1 MINPAASP
9 VILVHGLWM
18 HGLVM
23 RPLARRLAREGFATH
38 CFSYPTLRRTLSEN
52 ADTLARFCRER
63 GLRDI
68 HIVAHSM
75 GGLVALRMLE
85 RHADIACR
93 RLVLLGTPYR
103 DSHAARR
110 LARWPGG
117 TRLLGHSIGEWL
129 ATPRP
134 QPRAGCDI
142 ALIAG
147 TRSLGLA
154 ALVARDLPPPHDG
167 VVSVGETRVPGAL
180 ELDRLPVTHSGML
193 LSGAVAARCAA
204 FLRSGRT
211 A

>member
-1 MINPAASP
+1 MIDPAAPP

-23 RPLARRLAREGFATH
+23 LPLARRLRRQGLITH
-38 CFSYPTLRRTLSEN
+38 CWSYPTIRRSLSEN
-52 ADTLARFCRER
+52 ADALARFCRER
-63 GLRDI
+63 GPHGIR
-68 HIVAHSM
+68 IVAHSM

-85 RHADIACR
+85 RHADISCT
-93 RLVLLGTPYR
+93 RLVLLGTPYL

-117 TRLLGHSIGEWL
+117 SRLLGRSIAEWL

-134 QPRAGCDI
+134 QPRAGCEI
-142 ALIAG
+142 ALVTG

-154 ALVARDLPPPHDG
+154 AMVARDLPQPHDG
-167 VVSVGETRVPGAL
+167 VVSLAETPVPGAH
-180 ELDRLPVTHSGML
+180 ELGRLPVTHTGML
-193 LSGAVAARCAA
+193 LSPAVAARCAA
-204 FLRSGRT
+204 FLRGGRT